1 MTKTGSPLRVYT
13 LDDLPAEVVAV
24 TFAKTSRSPDSFEEI
39 ARELSESESSRFHE
53 KWVVGYGHSSVA
65 EHAVLS
71 IAIENISILGA
82 KVVEENRLSSFTEK
96 STRYQIMSPDNFYT
110 PSVFE
115 GGEAGALYHEAVGSL
130 YRTYD
135 RLRPKALDWCERAY
149 GGPEWRKAGLNP
161 KGKACDAVRGLLPAA
176 AKTNLGWTVNAR
188 ELRHGVIKMASSPL
202 SEMRELADVLTAAG
216 LAKVPTLLKY
226 VERSP
231 YLDGWEARVGE
242 EFGSGGFEASRPAG
256 GRAVGHGGGESFVRG
271 RASGEPYV
279 RLVEHDQEG
288 ETRVMAAMLFR
299 AGGLPYEEARARA
312 ERMAPRER
320 AAVLASAVDGMTE
333 HELPVREFE
342 ETAYTF
348 EIVCDFG
355 AYRDI
360 QRHRMATQTQQLLGC
375 ALGRTVPDDAR
386 EAGVAGEME
395 AALDEAAERWERLA
409 EIDPVHA
416 QYAVPLAYHKRIL
429 MTLNARSAFHL
440 IRLRSRVQGHES
452 YRRIATA
459 MKREIERVH
468 PGIGSLIPVDE
479 TKSPAELIAEAQGA

>member
-82 KVVEENRLSSFTEK
+82 KFVEENRLSSFTEK
-96 STRYQIMSPDNFYT
+96 STRYQVMSPDNFYT
-110 PSVFE
+110 PPVFE
-115 GGEAGALYHEAVGSL
+115 GGEAGELYRETVSTL

-135 RLRPKALDWCERAY
+135 RLRPRALAWCENAY
-149 GGPEWRKAGLNP
+149 GDAEWRKAGLNP
-161 KGKACDAVRGLLPAA
+161 NGKACDAVRGLLPAA

-188 ELRHGVIKMASSPL
+188 SLRHGIIKMASSPL
-202 SEMRELADVLTAAG
+202 AEMRELAEVLTGAG

-231 YLDGWEARVGE
+231 YLDGWEERM
-242 EFGSGGFEASRPAG
+242 GGAAG
-256 GRAVGHGGGESFVRG
+256 GEGLV
-271 RASGEPYV
+271 ASEGPADGPSV
-279 RLVEHDQEG
+279 RLVECDADG
-288 ETRVMAAMLFR
+288 ETRVIAAMLFR
-299 AGGLPYEEARARA
+299 AGGLSYERARGRA
-312 ERMAPRER
+312 ERMTPAER
-320 AAVLASAVDGMTE
+320 AAFIGAAVEGMTD
-333 HELPVREFE
+333 HELPVRELE
-342 ETAYTF
+342 ETVYTF

-375 ALGRTVPDDAR
+375 SLGRTVPDDAR

-395 AALDEAAERWERLA
+395 NALDAACERWERLA
-409 EIDPVHA
+409 EIDQAHA
-416 QYAVPLAYHKRIL
+416 QYAVPLAYHKRFL
-429 MTLNARSAFHL
+429 MTINARSAFHL
-440 IRLRSRVQGHES
+440 VRLRSKVQGHES
-452 YRRIATA
+452 YRRIACE
-459 MKREIERVH
+459 MKREIEKVH
-468 PGIGSLIPVDE
+468 PGIGVLIPVDD
-479 TKSPAELIAEAQGA
+479 TRSPAERIAGMAGA